1 MTAEN
6 CLTNPNDEAVVLHS
20 LIDICPDELGL
31 QADPTT
37 AIPTAPPTVV
47 SLHLT
52 FKEIISLSHLSY
64 LEQSTFSLL
73 RDKKY
78 SLSRHNRPIHQL
90 SV

>member
-47 SLHLT
+47 SLHMWTIKSAFPLSSKVVLHIS
-52 FKEIISLSHLSY
+52 FKL
-64 LEQSTFSLL
+64 
-73 RDKKY
+73 
-78 SLSRHNRPIHQL
+78 
-90 SV
+90 

>member
-37 AIPTAPPTVV
+37 AIPTAPRTVV
-47 SLHLT
+47 SLHM
-52 FKEIISLSHLSY
+52 
-64 LEQSTFSLL
+64 
-73 RDKKY
+73 
-78 SLSRHNRPIHQL
+78 
-90 SV
+90 